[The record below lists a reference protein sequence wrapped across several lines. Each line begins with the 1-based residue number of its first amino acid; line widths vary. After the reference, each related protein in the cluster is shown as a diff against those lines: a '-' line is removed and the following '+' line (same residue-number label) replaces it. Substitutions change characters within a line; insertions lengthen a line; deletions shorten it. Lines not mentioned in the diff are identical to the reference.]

1 MSDATIDAEEAPI
14 HYVPSGRVN
23 LFGLTGLMLAGCLLS
38 LAMALALLFCE
49 ERGFYFYF
57 ITPLVL
63 GLPVLG
69 ATWAVVRWGKCRN
82 RGLGGLIGIVL
93 VFVYY
98 AGYWELSYLTNIVA
112 RGPRVV
118 ALVRQIS
125 GLPGLP
131 GYVVFRCKMSR
142 PLNRRNPA
150 PMRRP
155 PTTADAILNGLFFG
169 GETLVIALLGAGVGR
184 STASRAFSERKRR
197 WTSRFEFR
205 MPPATAPS
213 VLDAHRSWRLEDPRR
228 PSARFQLGQRTNQ
241 QLCCSDSNTYRSRS
255 TSRLT

>member
-1 MSDATIDAEEAPI
+1 MSDAAIDAEEVPI

-23 LFGLTGLMLAGCLLS
+23 LFGLMGMMLAGCLLS

-49 ERGFYFYF
+49 DRGLYFYF

-69 ATWAVVRWGKCRN
+69 ATWAVVRWGKCRH
-82 RGLGGLIGIVL
+82 RGLGGLIGVVL

-118 ALVRQIS
+118 ALVRQI
-125 GLPGLP
+125 GRLPGLP
-131 GYVVFRCKMSR
+131 GYVVFRCKVSR

-155 PTTADAILNGLFFG
+155 PTMADAILNGLFYG
-169 GETLVIALLGAGVGR
+169 GETLLIAVLGAGVGR
-184 STASRAFSERKRR
+184 STAS
-197 WTSRFEFR
+197 
-205 MPPATAPS
+205 
-213 VLDAHRSWRLEDPRR
+213 
-228 PSARFQLGQRTNQ
+228 
-241 QLCCSDSNTYRSRS
+241 
-255 TSRLT
+255 